1 MARGIDKQKRLNS
14 GGTKTN
20 PNHIVYGNKDGQI
33 EFGHLHLANSGNVN
47 GDVTSGVM
55 LQAHDARHYFTLD
68 NDGPRQGWTSS
79 RSPGPYQIWC
89 ASDHAGKTGSKG
101 GSVPSS
107 DWAGVGFF
115 LLAENGDIIIRAP
128 KGRIRMSAMDI
139 DIRAEGPD
147 LTRGSINL
155 DSNESVNIK
164 TETFDVTANKGLKL
178 FSPKSVEIVANTS
191 LNLVGNFVSSL
202 SAASN
207 YKPDKLNPITTVK
220 MLLKQNYSIF

>member
-1 MARGIDKQKRLNS
+1 M
-14 GGTKTN
+14 
-20 PNHIVYGNKDGQI
+20 
-33 EFGHLHLANSGNVN
+33 
-47 GDVTSGVM
+47 
-55 LQAHDARHYFTLD
+55 
-68 NDGPRQGWTSS
+68 
-79 RSPGPYQIWC
+79 WC
-89 ASDHAGKTGSKG
+89 ASDHAGNVEGKSK
-101 GSVPSS
+101 